1 MGYYMSTTV
10 IAVILGI
17 ILVSVIHP
25 GRPGVEGDD
34 EITKV
39 RSKKP
44 LFDTFFLCFLNATFS
59 TNSIFYT
66 SFSIILIL
74 PFDDSNFPHRG
85 YVLMYNVLFRKI
97 LVSRFCN

>member
-44 LFDTFFLCFLNATFS
+44 LFAAFSLCFLNATFP
-59 TNSIFYT
+59 TNSLFFT
-66 SFSIILIL
+66 SFSIISIL

-85 YVLMYNVLFRKI
+85 YVLNVSCAF
-97 LVSRFCN
+97 